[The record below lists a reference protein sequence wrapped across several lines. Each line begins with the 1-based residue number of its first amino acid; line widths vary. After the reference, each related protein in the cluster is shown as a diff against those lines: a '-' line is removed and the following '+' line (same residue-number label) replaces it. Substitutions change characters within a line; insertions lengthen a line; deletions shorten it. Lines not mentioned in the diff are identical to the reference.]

1 MSKSIPD
8 SAIFMEDTLED
19 IKRKVNNAFCPEG
32 EVYDD
37 KGKIMN
43 PLIDYCSSVVFP
55 KYGKM
60 TIPRKEENG
69 GDVTYN
75 TLKELTTDFE
85 AKNLHPGDLK
95 SSLITYLDRMIEP
108 VRAHFINDPIAREL
122 LKVVKTL
129 RVTKVK

>member
-8 SAIFMEDTLED
+8 SAIFMEDTYDD

-32 EVYDD
+32 EFYDD

-43 PLIDYCSSVVFP
+43 PLIDYISSVVFP

-85 AKNLHPGDLK
+85 
-95 SSLITYLDRMIEP
+95 
-108 VRAHFINDPIAREL
+108 
-122 LKVVKTL
+122 
-129 RVTKVK
+129 